1 MVPENPV
8 IPLDDVV
15 RGLGANIPDAE
26 WLLKH
31 IESQEGWFR
40 FPSYLTNLI
49 TSLRLEP
56 YPLLYVSESAIG
68 AAVFLGFMT
77 KEELQ
82 DLGARIDRATLEER
96 SEFLMELEDLLS
108 EVVEVFH
115 IPQTPAE
122 QEAARIRFLALSEDE
137 QRQSVKVSQYFFLSF
152 LPAFHQCLSIM
163 VHGEKL
169 TSLVAQAQSG
179 DDDAFVKA
187 VQIDRRIL
195 TEMPYFKSR
204 YAQAQNEE
212 RGSYFFDKLAYRL
225 KVPPYRGKI
234 RHKTLWWTFSILEQ
248 AGWLNH
254 LPYRQLLDICDEAGV
269 GGYENRIQSEKH
281 LGDRLRE
288 YREFQ
293 KRGIVTTT

>member
-1 MVPENPV
+1 VVPENPV
-8 IPLDDVV
+8 IPLEDAVK
-15 RGLGANIPDAE
+15 GLGANIPNAE

-40 FPSYLTNLI
+40 FPAYITNLI
-49 TSLRLEP
+49 TNLRLES

-82 DLGARIDRATLEER
+82 DLGAKLDHATLEER
-96 SEFLMELEDLLS
+96 SEFLAELDDLLS
-108 EVVEVFH
+108 EFVEGFH
-115 IPQTPAE
+115 IPRTPAE
-122 QEAARIRFLALSEDE
+122 QEAARNRFLALSEDE
-137 QRQSVKVSQYFFLSF
+137 QRQSVKVSQHFFLSF

-179 DDDAFVKA
+179 DDDAFVRA

-204 YAQAQNEE
+204 YALAQNEE
-212 RGSYFFDKLAYRL
+212 KGSDFFDKLAYRL
-225 KVPPYRGKI
+225 KSPPYRGKI

-248 AGWLNH
+248 AGWLND
-254 LPYRQLLDICDEAGV
+254 LPHRQLLDICDEAGV

-281 LGDRLRE
+281 LGARLRE